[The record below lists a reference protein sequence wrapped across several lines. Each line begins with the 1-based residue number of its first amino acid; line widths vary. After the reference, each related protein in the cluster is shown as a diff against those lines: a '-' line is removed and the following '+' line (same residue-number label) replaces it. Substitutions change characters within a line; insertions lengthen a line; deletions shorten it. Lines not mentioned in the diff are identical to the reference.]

1 MIPIDIWIVEDDTGF
16 RRALQRMLS
25 NSEGITCDH
34 VFPSCD
40 PFFEAIKT
48 ESLPDL
54 VLMDLGLPGMSG
66 LEAIKKLS
74 KTAPDLTVVVL
85 TVSEDKE
92 KVIESL
98 NAGAAGYLL
107 KTSTG
112 PELVKG
118 LRQVFFG
125 NTALSPSV
133 AKIVLE
139 EMRKPAPSDDFNLTP
154 REIEVIEKLAEGL
167 SIKEIGVALEISYGT
182 AAFHL
187 ANIYEKLQV
196 QSQSGAVAKA
206 LRSGII

>member
-1 MIPIDIWIVEDDTGF
+1 MRLFFKKAKRGSGLKI
-16 RRALQRMLS
+16 
-25 NSEGITCDH
+25 H
-34 VFPSCD
+34 SCV
-40 PFFEAIKT
+40 PFFETIKT
-48 ESLPDL
+48 QPLPDL

-66 LEAIKKLS
+66 MEAIQKL
-74 KTAPDLTVVVL
+74 KNDVPDLTVVVL
-85 TVSEDKE
+85 TTSEDKE

-112 PELVKG
+112 PEIIKG

-133 AKIVLE
+133 AKIILE
-139 EMRKPAPSDDFNLTP
+139 EMRKPQPEDDFNLSA

-167 SIKEIGVALEISYGT
+167 AVKEIAVVLDISYGT
-182 AAFHL
+182 VAFHL